1 MEVPKITSPQE
12 FRSPATMEKT
22 IEKGVK
28 EFLRTQGIIDNMF
41 DELELIPRDIERASQ
56 LVDSPVVRK
65 PLRKKKPGLGT
76 KARSPEDL
84 RDQFPSI
91 TK

>member
-1 MEVPKITSPQE
+1 MKVPKVTNPQE

-22 IEKGVK
+22 IEKRVE

-41 DELELIPRDIERASQ
+41 DELKLVPRDIERASQ
-56 LVDSPVVRK
+56 LVISPMVRK
-65 PLRKKKPGLGT
+65 PARKMKSGLGA
-76 KARSPEDL
+76 KARGPKDL